1 MKNNRNRFA
10 SACLIALSLT
20 TAAAGA
26 TGTLEQVGTSMAN
39 FLKVGVGAR
48 AAGMG
53 DAYVAVCE
61 DASALYWNPGGLDR
75 MQQNEVLFQQ
85 NQWLVDTKIYFVGA
99 GYRLP
104 GIGTVGLSAH
114 FFTSGEIEET
124 TLQQPDGTGRT
135 FTAQD
140 FALGVAFSRRI
151 TDRFSTGV
159 QVKYIQEAL
168 SLEKAS
174 TLAIDIGSVFVTNFL
189 NNLRVGMALSN
200 LGGKMKLSGSDL
212 SVQYSVNPDY
222 PTKIIRADLTTEEW
236 DIPLCFRFGL
246 ATNLL
251 KQPGYR
257 WTVAGEIMDSRDFIH
272 RLAVGSELAFW
283 EKVFL
288 RSGYKFNTDEDSFTL
303 GAGLNYQW
311 TGLNCRLDYAF
322 VRYGVFDNTQRFSFI
337 FGF

>member
-1 MKNNRNRFA
+1 MKNIRNKIA
-10 SACLIALSLT
+10 STCLIALWLT
-20 TAAAGA
+20 TAAAGE
-26 TGTLEQVGTSMAN
+26 TGSLEQVGTSVAN
-39 FLKVGVGAR
+39 FLNVGIGAR

-61 DASALYWNPGGLDR
+61 DASALYWNPGSLDR
-75 MQQNEVLFQQ
+75 LKQNEIIFQQ
-85 NQWLVDTKIYFVGA
+85 NQWLVDTQIYFLGA

-151 TDRFSTGV
+151 TDRFSTGI
-159 QVKYIQEAL
+159 QVKYIQESLA
-168 SLEKAS
+168 LEKAS

-200 LGGKMKLSGSDL
+200 LGGKMKLSGSEL

-236 DIPLCFRFGL
+236 DIPLFFRFGL
-246 ATNLL
+246 ATELL
-251 KQPGYR
+251 KQSAYR
-257 WTVAGEIMDSRDFIH
+257 WTVAAEIMDSRDFIH
-272 RLAVGSELAFW
+272 RLAFGSEFAFW

-288 RSGYKFNTDEDSFTL
+288 RGGYKINSDENSFTF
-303 GAGLNYQW
+303 GAGLNYTW
-311 TGLNCRLDYAF
+311 AGLNCRLDYAF
-322 VRYGVFDNTQRFSFI
+322 VNYGVFDHSQRFSFI